1 MNEVRVIKQVDK
13 MLATMQEQLK
23 ALQTLRVH
31 MLQKLYPQ
39 FHNVPA
45 MAESEFKREFP

>member
-1 MNEVRVIKQVDK
+1 MNEVRVIQQVDK
-13 MLATMQEQLK
+13 MLVTIQEQLK
-23 ALQTLRVH
+23 ALQALRVH

-45 MAESEFKREFP
+45 MAASKFKREFP